1 MIEVIKPGIFTTVQ
15 DLGRWGY
22 QRYGIGTAGALDSFA
37 LTAANLLLGNAE
49 EAAGLEITFS
59 GPMLKFHQDTLIAI
73 TGADLNPRLNGQ
85 PISNWTACFISAGS
99 ILSFG
104 QKKSGVR
111 AYLAVWGGI
120 AVPPIMGSRAT
131 YLLGRFGGLEGRP
144 LKTGDKLPLL
154 PCPLKAQEIAG
165 RSLPTSLRPPYQQNP
180 CLRVILGPFAD
191 YFSPEGREAFLTS
204 AYTITPQSDRMGY
217 RLQGTPITRAINE
230 ELITCGLANGTI
242 QVPPDGQPI
251 LLLADRQT
259 IGGYPIIATVI
270 NADLPLAAQ
279 CAPGD
284 KLRFQATTL
293 REAQAAF
300 QNLWGNLRRFLQ
312 EI

>member
-1 MIEVIKPGIFTTVQ
+1 MIEVIKPGFFTTIQ

-37 LTAANLLLGNAE
+37 LSAANLLLGNEE
-49 EAAGLEITFS
+49 EAAGLELTFA
-59 GPMLKFHQDTLIAI
+59 GPMLKFHQNTLIAI

-85 PISNWTACFISAGS
+85 PIPNWTVCSIPSGS
-99 ILSFG
+99 ILNFG

-120 AVPPIMGSRAT
+120 AVPPIMGSRST

-144 LKTGDKLPLL
+144 LKAGDILPLL
-154 PCPLKAQEIAG
+154 PCPTEMQELVG
-165 RSLPTSLRPPYQQNP
+165 RSLPTSLRPAYERNP

-191 YFSPEGREAFLTS
+191 YFSAEGQDAFLTS

-217 RLQGTPITRAINE
+217 RLQGTPIKRAINE

-293 REAQAAF
+293 TAAQEAF
-300 QNLWGNLRRFLQ
+300 QNLWGKLRKYFH
-312 EI
+312 